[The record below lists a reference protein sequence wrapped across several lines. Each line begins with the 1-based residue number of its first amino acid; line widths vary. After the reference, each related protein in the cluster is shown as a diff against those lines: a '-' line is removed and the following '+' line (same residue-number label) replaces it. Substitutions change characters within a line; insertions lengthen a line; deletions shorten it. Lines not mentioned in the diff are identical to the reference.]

1 MVLQV
6 FYPHTLQ
13 LHPTSFP
20 GHSQGDCP
28 RDTDRKIARQVQCRG
43 NPDLYGHYR
52 EPRYTQTKH
61 HWWWKANKV
70 FDSVLA
76 PVNHTGLVL
85 FLEEDHYVSEDLLH
99 MLSLLSA
106 ALPHACPH
114 CNLLTLG
121 NYLKNYN
128 WPGDAKKVEISPWLS
143 SKHNM
148 GFAFNRT
155 TWRQIKACGEGFCT
169 HDDYNWDW
177 SLQHVS
183 NTCLKQRLYTMVL
196 RAPRVFHIGECGVH
210 HKKKDCSSK
219 LVLNKVY
226 RTLQVGRRALFP
238 LKLII
243 VQAPPKKVK
252 KHNGNGGWGDHRDQ
266 ELCKAFL
273 TSTGLFSPLVLEP
286 TPPDTAL
293 LQPTN
298 HTSVHSVLRPTNS
311 SALGLLRRD
320 IFPDILPKMKN
331 SSAKT
336 QDVRRPWRSGDEQ
349 TLREIPGQEAQ
360 STELR
365 AQNQRPNKMKR
376 SGREPGARVSNI
388 LKQPKVITVSYDVP
402 SGTVTQSPASDAAAV
417 PHYLDP
423 RHPLN
428 PTHYRGAQLLG
439 HVQDPTAQMLRGG
452 MGRQTFMPGIVL
464 AALSQHGSLPTSS
477 WMKRTPGDSS
487 NPAQRVAALP
497 PGLSAEMLSLQDT
510 RDDARAAIT
519 YEEGQDMRVHR
530 RSIS

>member
-1 MVLQV
+1 MQV

-20 GHSQGDCP
+20 GHSPGDCP
-28 RDTDRKIARQVQCRG
+28 RDTDRKIAKELQCRG

-52 EPRYTQTKH
+52 EPRYTQTKN

-70 FDSVLA
+70 FDAVLT
-76 PVNHTGLVL
+76 PLNHSGLVL

-99 MLSLLSA
+99 MLTLLSA

-114 CNLLTLG
+114 CSLLTLG

-128 WPGDAKKVEISPWLS
+128 WPGDAKKVSSLMLTPVEVSPWLS

-155 TWRQIKACGEGFCT
+155 TWQKIKACGVGFCT

-183 NTCLKQRLYTMVL
+183 NTCLQQRLHTMVL

-226 RTLQVGRRALFP
+226 RTLQSGRRALFP

-243 VQAPPKKVK
+243 MQAPPKKIK
-252 KHNGNGGWGDHRDQ
+252 KHKGNGGWGDHRDQ

-273 TSTGLFSPLVLEP
+273 TSTGLFSPLVQEP
-286 TPPDTAL
+286 SPPE
-293 LQPTN
+293 
-298 HTSVHSVLRPTNS
+298 RPAPRNRTLGAPIHRTNS
-311 SALGLLRRD
+311 TSQRPPKD
-320 IFPDILPKMKN
+320 NVFPDILPRTGKSSRDKN
-331 SSAKT
+331 PHLSEGGGFKEKPAIYQHGKAARSSSRDKPYLAERGF
-336 QDVRRPWRSGDEQ
+336 V
-349 TLREIPGQEAQ
+349 
-360 STELR
+360 
-365 AQNQRPNKMKR
+365 
-376 SGREPGARVSNI
+376 ARVSSVMR
-388 LKQPKVITVSYDVP
+388 QPQVITVSYDG
-402 SGTVTQSPASDAAAV
+402 STDDGSDVAAAV

-428 PTHYRGAQLLG
+428 PSHHR
-439 HVQDPTAQMLRGG
+439 HDPL
-452 MGRQTFMPGIVL
+452 
-464 AALSQHGSLPTSS
+464 
-477 WMKRTPGDSS
+477 D
-487 NPAQRVAALP
+487 PA
-497 PGLSAEMLSLQDT
+497 SLSLQSLSHEASAPGMPLVQQVHSIALNLHHPAIGSESELL
-510 RDDARAAIT
+510 RRGHPIAAKEVDDSDQVIT
-519 YEEGQDMRVHR
+519 YEEGRDLRMHR